1 MLLARRLW
9 PGRLRLRP
17 RLRDGAPGGPPALQG
32 RLRFTDPG
40 TDRGR
45 YIRPLVASVEAG
57 PDDDSLP
64 GAMTC
69 LRHPTAHPV
78 HSVRLPDA
86 FRAACT
92 LWSLGSF
99 LPRLRE
105 VAADC
110 VAISSAVCPSLARSR
125 AQ

>member
-1 MLLARRLW
+1 
-9 PGRLRLRP
+9 
-17 RLRDGAPGGPPALQG
+17 
-32 RLRFTDPG
+32 
-40 TDRGR
+40 
-45 YIRPLVASVEAG
+45 
-57 PDDDSLP
+57 
-64 GAMTC
+64 MTC

-86 FRAACT
+86 FRAACA